1 MASSTRS
8 LGESEAEAEA
18 QPDPERRFT
27 RGRLSRGKGLRKTT
41 GWLVSYWSSQIFPL
55 ADTSA
60 CSPSLT
66 CRRRHIKC
74 DEAKPVCRGCAKRK
88 VPCVYDSKPDAASAS
103 GSGLSVVSG
112 SGSAGSTAA
121 PNSTR
126 GSEIAGSDI
135 PVADAAATAEAESVQ
150 EVIRASL
157 SPAAAPAALASLEPP
172 ALYGTTEPRP
182 HSVRFSIAEPD
193 RQLANPLGRPWVGHS
208 PQAVQSPEEP
218 RLYQNSISTTFDG
231 LPPAHPASNVGP
243 PAFDPAS
250 ASSASHTAESPTA
263 RWLGLLLGD
272 ATVGNGVLP
281 DIEYELD
288 GFDIF
293 GNSIAQS
300 HASDVTP
307 ASPATTRAG
316 LEVPVGVSPNTY
328 NPSLQER
335 IPHLRSDQLSEKQ
348 AWHSSEAI
356 ELLPYEH
363 MLFMYF
369 VQHISQWVSSS
380 TALP

>member
-8 LGESEAEAEA
+8 FGESEAEAEA
-18 QPDPERRFT
+18 QPGPERRFT

-41 GWLVSYWSSQIFPL
+41 GWLVSYSSFQIFPI

-74 DEAKPVCRGCAKRK
+74 DEAKPICRGCAKRK
-88 VPCVYDSKPDAASAS
+88 VPCAYDSKSDAAST
-103 GSGLSVVSG
+103 SG

-121 PNSTR
+121 ANSTR

-135 PVADAAATAEAESVQ
+135 PVADEAATAEAESVQ

-172 ALYGTTEPRP
+172 ALYGTTESRP

-193 RQLANPLGRPWVGHS
+193 RQLANPLGRPWIGHS

-231 LPPAHPASNVGP
+231 LPPAHHASNVGP

-272 ATVGNGVLP
+272 ATVGNGALP

-380 TALP
+380 AALP